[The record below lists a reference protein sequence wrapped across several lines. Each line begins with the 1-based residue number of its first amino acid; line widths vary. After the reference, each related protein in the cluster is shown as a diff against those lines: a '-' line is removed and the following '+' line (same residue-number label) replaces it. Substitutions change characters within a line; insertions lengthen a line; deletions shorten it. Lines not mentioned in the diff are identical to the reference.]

1 MDKYAI
7 IKIGSAQ
14 YKVHEGDTLTVDNQ
28 NGKVDAEVLLF
39 SDGKETILG
48 DPTVKGAHVS
58 LKITGAK
65 RGEKLRVSRF
75 KSKSR
80 YRKVRGYRDSL
91 SELLVEKIGMGGK
104 EAAEEKKTVAETS
117 TKPEVVKSETKSKVK
132 AEKPAKTTSKKVVKT
147 TTKPKKV
154 TKKETK

>member
-104 EAAEEKKTVAETS
+104 EVVEGKKAVTETP
-117 TKPEVVKSETKSKVK
+117 KKVEVVRTEAKSEVKV
-132 AEKPAKTTSKKVVKT
+132 ENPAKTAPKKVVKT
-147 TTKPKKV
+147 TPKPKKV

>member
-104 EAAEEKKTVAETS
+104 EVVEGKKAVTETP
-117 TKPEVVKSETKSKVK
+117 KKVEVVRTEAKSEVKV
-132 AEKPAKTTSKKVVKT
+132 EKPAKTAPKKVVKT

>member
-104 EAAEEKKTVAETS
+104 EVVEGKKAVTETP
-117 TKPEVVKSETKSKVK
+117 KKVEVVRTEAKSEVKV
-132 AEKPAKTTSKKVVKT
+132 EKPAKTAPKKVVKT
-147 TTKPKKV
+147 TPKPKKV

>member
-28 NGKVDAEVLLF
+28 NGKVEAEVLLF
-39 SDGKETILG
+39 SDGKETLLG
-48 DPTVKGAHVS
+48 DPTVKGVHVS
-58 LKITGAK
+58 LKLMREK

-80 YRKVRGYRDSL
+80 YRKVRGYRDTL
-91 SELLVEKIGMGGK
+91 SELLVEKIGVVGK
-104 EAAEEKKTVAETS
+104 EVVEEKKPKKT
-117 TKPEVVKSETKSKVK
+117 EVVKNDTKSEMKTEKPVK
-132 AEKPAKTTSKKVVKT
+132 ATPKKVVKT
-147 TTKPKKV
+147 TAKPKKIV
-154 TKKETK
+154 KKGIK